1 MSVAESRL
9 QHLPVTLFAAVM
21 GVGGLALAW
30 RRASAVWEVPR
41 WPFLV
46 LLALATLAFLVVGVA
61 YAGKWVRHRAAA
73 RAELAHPVRMAFVP
87 TVTIAVLVLATAYA
101 DVVPAL
107 ARVLWWVGAVGHLL
121 ATVLVISA
129 WFRRAD
135 IGAAHVT
142 PAWFIPIVGNV
153 ITPLAAR
160 SVGDLEL
167 AWFSFGVGL
176 VFWVA
181 LLPLLLQRVLLH
193 EPQLPPRLLPTVAIF
208 IAPPAVIMLSWQ
220 SLTGKV
226 DDAFGRVTYAAAV
239 FFTLLLLAQARTL
252 LRLPFAPPFLAYT
265 FPLAAGATA
274 AVAMAGATGSV
285 AANVVAVA
293 ALTLA
298 TAVVA
303 VVLTL
308 TLISAARGELLVP
321 EG

>member
-1 MSVAESRL
+1 MAESRL

-160 SVGDLEL
+160 SVGNLEL
-167 AWFSFGVGL
+167 AWFAFGVGV
-176 VFWVA
+176 VFWIA
-181 LLPLLLQRVLLH
+181 LLPLLLHRVLVH

-220 SLTGKV
+220 SLTGRV
-226 DDAFGRVTYAAAV
+226 DDAFGRATYATAV
-239 FFTLLLLAQARTL
+239 FFLVLLLAQARPL
-252 LRLPFAPPFLAYT
+252 VRLPFAPPFLAYT
-265 FPLAAGATA
+265 FPLAAAAAA
-274 AVAMAGATGSV
+274 AVAMAGASPSL
-285 AANVVAVA
+285 AADIVAVA
-293 ALTLA
+293 VLALA

-303 VVLTL
+303 VVLSL
-308 TLISAARGELLVP
+308 TIRSAVRGELLVP